1 MKALNARKSQLEEE
15 GRIRFMRET
24 AQNRIQEETAILKE
38 REKRMAEEQRES
50 QHLIDQLRTKVSTLE
65 AEKQIRDFKGL
76 VETFGNNQSVEGT

>member
-1 MKALNARKSQLEEE
+1 
-15 GRIRFMRET
+15 MRET

-50 QHLIDQLRTKVSTLE
+50 QHLIDQLRTKVSALE